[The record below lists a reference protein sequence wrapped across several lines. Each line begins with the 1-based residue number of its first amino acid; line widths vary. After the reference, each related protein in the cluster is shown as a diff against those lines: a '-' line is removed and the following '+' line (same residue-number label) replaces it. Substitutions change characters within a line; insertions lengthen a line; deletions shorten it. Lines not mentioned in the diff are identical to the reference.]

1 MPISRLSLLYRWF
14 AARAGRK
21 AVFLTLFL
29 VLCMNVLLFFIMQQ
43 ILPAGGSVAAIPDLE
58 FGYTADQIYTWLTAY
73 GERGRSFY
81 LLTALFVDMVYPI
94 IYTLA
99 FIFAFVTILENSFP
113 RLVNS
118 LHKYT
123 FLPVLVLILDVI
135 ENSCSAILLL
145 NYPVQLPNLVA
156 FASALTQTKWLII
169 LLLLTALSLGFIGY
183 LIYGEEVK
191 NQRHQYK
198 EPDK

>member
-21 AVFLTLFL
+21 AVLFTLLLTT
-29 VLCMNVLLFFIMQQ
+29 CMNVLLYFIMQE
-43 ILPAGGSVAAIPDLE
+43 ILPADGSVDTIPDLE
-58 FGYTADQIYTWLTAY
+58 FGYTAEQIYTWLAAY

-81 LLTALFVDMVYPI
+81 LLTALCVDMVYPL

-99 FIFAFVTILENSFP
+99 FVFAFVTILENSFP
-113 RLVNS
+113 RQVNS

-123 FLPVLVLILDVI
+123 FLPFLVLILDVL
-135 ENSCSAILLL
+135 ENSCSAILVL
-145 NYPVQLPNLVA
+145 NYPVQLPTLVA
-156 FASALTQTKWLII
+156 FASVLTQAKWLFI
-169 LLLLTALSLGFIGY
+169 LLLMTILCMGIVGY
-183 LIYGEEVK
+183 LIYREEVK
-191 NQRHQYK
+191 AHRHKYV